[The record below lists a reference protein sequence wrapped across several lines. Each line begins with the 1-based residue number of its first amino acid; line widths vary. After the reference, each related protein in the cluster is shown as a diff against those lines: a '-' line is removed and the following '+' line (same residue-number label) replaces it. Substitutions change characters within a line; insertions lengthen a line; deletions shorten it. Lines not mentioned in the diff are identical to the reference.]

1 MNCTFPAS
9 LRTTCTATA
18 PDAVR
23 TFRTYATARI
33 YPLSTPNHP
42 AERTDPQ
49 VSELHSK
56 LSTGNVLSQEAE
68 GKADADDVATGWQ
81 KLRAKVSGDFDTLRE
96 NAGKRHATHQAK
108 HADRRADNAECD
120 AEDAIEFAIYALEEA
135 EYYVLAAAEA
145 RVEAVDAELN
155 ADIKNA
161 E

>member
-1 MNCTFPAS
+1 MA
-9 LRTTCTATA
+9 
-18 PDAVR
+18 
-23 TFRTYATARI
+23 
-33 YPLSTPNHP
+33 LSDQL
-42 AERTDPQ
+42 A
-49 VSELHSK
+49 K
-56 LSTGNVLSQEAE
+56 LSAQAKSLEDSAAATEAKDKAKVAARKAEVEAKLNAAKAEAQAE
-68 GKADADDVATGWQ
+68 GKADADDVAAGWQ

-155 ADIKNA
+155 AEIKNA

>member
-1 MNCTFPAS
+1 MA
-9 LRTTCTATA
+9 
-18 PDAVR
+18 
-23 TFRTYATARI
+23 
-33 YPLSTPNHP
+33 LSDQL
-42 AERTDPQ
+42 A
-49 VSELHSK
+49 K
-56 LSTGNVLSQEAE
+56 LSAQAKSLEDSAAATEAKDKAKVVARKAEVEAKLNAAKAEAQAE
-68 GKADADDVATGWQ
+68 GKADADDVAAGWQ

>member
-1 MNCTFPAS
+1 MA
-9 LRTTCTATA
+9 
-18 PDAVR
+18 
-23 TFRTYATARI
+23 
-33 YPLSTPNHP
+33 LSDQL
-42 AERTDPQ
+42 A
-49 VSELHSK
+49 K
-56 LSTGNVLSQEAE
+56 LSAQAKSLEDSAAATEAKDKAKVAARKAEVEAKLNAAKAEAQAE
-68 GKADADDVATGWQ
+68 GKADADDVAAGWQ

-108 HADRRADNAECD
+108 HTDRRADNAECD

-155 ADIKNA
+155 AEIKNA